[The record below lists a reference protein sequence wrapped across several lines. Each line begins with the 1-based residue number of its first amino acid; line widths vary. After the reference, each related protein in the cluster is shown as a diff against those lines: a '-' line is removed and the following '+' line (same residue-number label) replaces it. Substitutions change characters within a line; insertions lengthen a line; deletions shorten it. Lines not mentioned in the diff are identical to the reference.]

1 MALSYEQVEQ
11 MAPDAA
17 SLATGK
23 KLEAAKHWKSLGHS
37 ALAVWGECQGSALY
51 QVKIDAS
58 NWGYNCSCP
67 SRKFPCKHVLG
78 LLFGYA
84 SNASAFTN
92 TNEPEWITSWLEKR
106 QATAAKKE
114 AKANEPPKP
123 VDEKAQAKRAEQR
136 HDRVSA
142 GLERL
147 DIWLRDLVRG
157 GLAGLET
164 KGSEPW
170 EEQAKRLVDA
180 QAPGLAA
187 RLRRLGEL
195 PGSTTEW
202 PTQLLGELGR
212 IKLAIH
218 AYQRIDQLPVDLASD
233 LKQWIG
239 WTVTSDELE
248 KTGEKVEDDW
258 LILGQWI
265 EEEDRLKAQ
274 RTWCLGRNSKRLA
287 LVLQFVV
294 GSGAFPVPLTPG
306 TQQKGTMLFYPGAGK
321 QRAQFAQRVDA
332 VTPIASSFPGHASIE
347 AWLATISQ
355 QLARQPWLH
364 AFGVA
369 LQQVTLVRHNNRWFI
384 RDASGAAL
392 PMQEMDAWKLFAQSG
407 GEPFDLVGEW
417 SGQRLRLLGLFLQG
431 RYRLPV

>member
-17 SLATGK
+17 SLAAGK

-84 SNASAFTN
+84 SNPSAFTSSA
-92 TNEPEWITSWLEKR
+92 EPGWITGWLEKR
-106 QATAAKKE
+106 QASAAKKE

-147 DIWLRDLVRG
+147 DIWLRDLVRS

-195 PGSTTEW
+195 PGSTPEW

-218 AYQRIDQLPVDLASD
+218 AYQRIDQLPTDLASD

-265 EEEDRLKAQ
+265 EEEDRLKSQ
-274 RTWCLGRNSKRLA
+274 RTWCLGRNTKRLS

-321 QRAQFAQRVDA
+321 QRAQFTQRVES

-347 AWLATISQ
+347 AWLNTISQ
-355 QLARQPWLH
+355 QLASQPWLH
-364 AFGVA
+364 AFGAV
-369 LQQVTLVRHNNRWFI
+369 LQQVTLVRHQNRWFI
-384 RDASGAAL
+384 RDTSGAAL
-392 PMQEMDAWKLFAQSG
+392 PMQEMDAWKLFAQSA